1 MINLTSEKSSFTSPK
16 MNMHKDYCIRPVTPD
31 ELPALKTVIDAN
43 KLFPSDMLDE
53 MISDYFSKK
62 DSNDYWFTYD
72 DGKPVAIAY
81 CAPEK
86 MTEGTWN
93 LYLIAVHPDYQRSGR
108 GASMLH
114 YIEQKLAERGERILL
129 VETSGLESCEG
140 TREFYR
146 QCGYNQEA
154 QIREF
159 YQAGED
165 KIIFRKS
172 LTKIE

>member
-1 MINLTSEKSSFTSPK
+1 
-16 MNMHKDYCIRPVTPD
+16 MNIHKDSCIRPVTPD
-31 ELPALKTVIDAN
+31 DLPALKTVIDAN

-53 MISDYFSKK
+53 MISNYFSKE

-86 MTEGTWN
+86 MTVGTWN

-108 GASMLH
+108 GAYLLNH
-114 YIEQKLAERGERILL
+114 IEQRLADRGARVLL
-129 VETSGLESCEG
+129 VETSGSESFEG

-146 QCGYNQEA
+146 KCGYDKEA

-165 KIIFRKS
+165 KIVFRKS
-172 LTKIE
+172 LTDIK

>member
-1 MINLTSEKSSFTSPK
+1 
-16 MNMHKDYCIRPVTPD
+16 MNMQKNSCIRPITPND
-31 ELPALKTVIDAN
+31 LPALKIVIDAN
-43 KLFPSDMLDE
+43 DLFPSNMLDE
-53 MISDYFSKK
+53 MISDYFSNE
-62 DSNDYWFTYD
+62 DSNNYWFTYD

-93 LYLIAVHPDYQRSGR
+93 LYLIAVHPDYQGSGR
-108 GASMLH
+108 GTSMLR
-114 YIEQKLAERGERILL
+114 YIEQKLADRGERILL
-129 VETSGLESCEG
+129 VETSSLDSFEG

-146 QCGYNQEA
+146 KCGYDKEA
-154 QIREF
+154 QIRDF

-172 LTKIE
+172 LTDLKTID